1 MNINVKLDKNF
12 MTAYNRMSEKYGEE
26 MAYLNGFGDKQLSY
40 TDFIDNFIDKDTVA
54 DVSVDGNSNVS
65 NKDMRTLMN
74 EMPKSHRK
82 LLAFNKIFY
91 ELNKKY
97 GFKVA
102 NEWLE
107 AEWTKALYM
116 HDADTS
122 TFLHYCYKG
131 EECLVV
137 KYKGKIHNISFN
149 NLYDLVEEK
158 EEYDVSIQQNAKF
171 PNDLYVLDIINE
183 ENTWTKIKRIV
194 KHSNTKPMRFIKCA
208 NGLSQIITEDH
219 PVITLNGEVPA
230 KDVAVGSQV
239 YTIKPYESSIK
250 NEKETYLTK
259 DFGWVVG
266 LCLAE
271 GSAQPSF
278 ITLKQEDE
286 NCRNKLL
293 NILNK
298 LNMPYSIDEGNRVR
312 LRVSEGEKI
321 LQTFLSKKTSAYK
334 QLPSNFIDFPS
345 DFMDGVVA
353 GLIDGDGT
361 IDGYKERHCQIR
373 ITSEVLC
380 HQISDYL
387 RTKNIFCRDRTPH
400 IYHSVFSFKQK
411 LPMFGIAFTLTDEE
425 YFLNIGSIKINNKY
439 KSRIRPHGDFKN
451 KKYQSQY
458 GWINVIENV
467 QYIEK
472 CSTVFDITTE
482 TGHFIC
488 NNILSH
494 NCFAYDLKDVAEK
507 GLFFLNTFNSEPPK
521 HLSTFIDFVKEFIS
535 FCSNRSSGAV
545 GLPNIVP
552 YMYYF
557 WKKDCENGYAT
568 KSPEYYAKQQIQR
581 FVYAINQP
589 YTRDGIQSAFINCS
603 VFDMPYLEAL
613 FGGATFP
620 DGEPMLDSLE
630 EIQDFQKMFME
641 EVAEIRHHNV
651 MTFPVLTIS
660 LLRKNGKFLD
670 EDFAKWGIEH
680 NRIWSDSNL
689 FIDDNVSSLSN
700 CCRLKSDVRDLGYFN
715 SIGGTALK
723 VGSVK
728 VSTLNLVRLAL
739 EYHGDEEAYLANL
752 KKLVRLDCQVL
763 DVVRHILKRNVEKG
777 LLPNFTKGIVDFEHL
792 YNTVGVIGVY
802 ETMKTFGY
810 TYQDELGNTFYSENA
825 DRFGEKIFK
834 TIHEVKDDFMKDK
847 DYKINL
853 EQIPG
858 ESAAA
863 KLLKADRFF
872 YPETVVEDLPL
883 YGNQFIPLGIKTT
896 MAERIRIASLF
907 DSFCNGGS
915 IAHLNI
921 DKPFDSFDKA
931 WEMVNY
937 IADKGLTYF
946 AFNTRIQACAKNH
959 GFYGKVCPI
968 CGGPVE
974 NEYTR
979 IVGFYTP
986 IKSWS
991 KERKAEFKLREWEH
1005 V

>member
-1 MNINVKLDKNF
+1 MNINVRLDKNF

-97 GFKVA
+97 GFKIA

-122 TFLHYCYKG
+122 TYIHYCYKG

-171 PNDLYVLDIINE
+171 PNDLYVLDIANE

-219 PVITLNGEVPA
+219 PIITLNGEVPA

-239 YTIKPYESSIK
+239 YTIKPYESSTK

-271 GSAQPSF
+271 GSAQPSC

-293 NILNK
+293 NILSK

-312 LRVSEGEKI
+312 IRVSEGEKI

-387 RTKNIFCRDRTPH
+387 RTKNIICRDRTPH

-411 LPMFGIAFTLTDEE
+411 LPMFGIAFTLTNEE

-439 KSRIRPHGDFKN
+439 KNLIRHHGNFKN

-613 FGGATFP
+613 FSGATFP

-630 EIQDFQKMFME
+630 EIQDFQKVFME

-680 NRIWSDSNL
+680 NRTWSDSNL

-728 VSTLNLVRLAL
+728 VSTLNLARLAL
-739 EYHGDEEAYLANL
+739 EYYGDEDAYLANL

-792 YNTVGVIGVY
+792 YNTVGVIGIY

-946 AFNTRIQACAKNH
+946 AFNTKIQACAKNH

-1005 V
+1005 I

>member
-122 TFLHYCYKG
+122 TFLHYCVKP
-131 EECLVV
+131 EECCYYLLDEKTYYANFKQIYNLLKEEEEVSAEGVFYKKPKNLSVRDDKGWTKVRCISKKETPENFYYV
-137 KYKGKIHNISFN
+137 KGANGFDIITTENHKFIQSENPDKKAKELTLEDDILTYSPEMFTDSINVYN
-149 NLYDLVEEK
+149 NLPL
-158 EEYDVSIQQNAKF
+158 
-171 PNDLYVLDIINE
+171 
-183 ENTWTKIKRIV
+183 
-194 KHSNTKPMRFIKCA
+194 
-208 NGLSQIITEDH
+208 TED
-219 PVITLNGEVPA
+219 I
-230 KDVAVGSQV
+230 
-239 YTIKPYESSIK
+239 
-250 NEKETYLTK
+250 
-259 DFGWVVG
+259 GWLIG
-266 LCLAE
+266 MYLAE
-271 GSAQPSF
+271 GYNQRGQLTIYQYGGVSNP
-278 ITLKQEDE
+278 IY
-286 NCRNKLL
+286 NKVVEVCQK
-293 NILNK
+293 NHI
-298 LNMPYSIDEGNRVR
+298 PYKIYEGHGVR
-312 LRVSEGEKI
+312 LKNGEYNWEKKFLTISKGAFAWEKCLCEDFIHFNKKFLNGI
-321 LQTFLSKKTSAYK
+321 L
-334 QLPSNFIDFPS
+334 
-345 DFMDGVVA
+345 A
-353 GLIDGDGT
+353 GIIDGDGT
-361 IDGYKERHCQIR
+361 VSFNKKVLIRMTSRTLINQIR
-373 ITSEVLC
+373 AYGLANGVYFAGNAPYIQKAKGAIQQKHIIYSANADMNQNKEWFLSLPSLKVQNLFSCFEYDPKFSNGFVFNTGEVPVKNA
-380 HQISDYL
+380 QIINEADNVVYDLSTDSH
-387 RTKNIFCRDRTPH
+387 RFVCN
-400 IYHSVFSFKQK
+400 
-411 LPMFGIAFTLTDEE
+411 GIL
-425 YFLNIGSIKINNKY
+425 I
-439 KSRIRPHGDFKN
+439 
-451 KKYQSQY
+451 
-458 GWINVIENV
+458 
-467 QYIEK
+467 
-472 CSTVFDITTE
+472 
-482 TGHFIC
+482 
-488 NNILSH
+488 H

-568 KSPEYYAKQQIQR
+568 KSSEYYAKQQIQR

-613 FGGATFP
+613 FSGATFP

-660 LLRKNGKFLD
+660 LLRKDGKFLD

-728 VSTLNLVRLAL
+728 VSTLNLARLAL
-739 EYHGDEEAYLANL
+739 EYHGDEEAYLTNL

-810 TYQDELGNTFYSENA
+810 TYQDELGNTFYSEDA

-946 AFNTRIQACAKNH
+946 AFNTKIQACAKNH

>member
-1 MNINVKLDKNF
+1 MNINVRLDKNF
-12 MTAYNRMSEKYGEE
+12 MTAYNHMSEKYGEE

-137 KYKGKIHNISFN
+137 KYKDKIHNISFN

-194 KHSNTKPMRFIKCA
+194 KHSNTRPMRFIKCA

-271 GSAQPSF
+271 GSAQPSY

-293 NILNK
+293 NILSQ

-411 LPMFGIAFTLTDEE
+411 LPMFGIAFTLTNEE

-613 FGGATFP
+613 FSGATFP

-660 LLRKNGKFLD
+660 LLRKDGKFLD

-728 VSTLNLVRLAL
+728 VSTLNLARLAL
-739 EYHGDEEAYLANL
+739 EYHGDEEAYLTNL

-810 TYQDELGNTFYSENA
+810 TYQDELGNTFYSEDA

-946 AFNTRIQACAKNH
+946 AFNTKIQACAKNH

>member
-122 TFLHYCYKG
+122 TFLHYCVKP
-131 EECLVV
+131 EECCYYLLDGKTYYANFKQIYNLLKEEEEVSAEGVFYKKPKNLSVRDDKGWTKVRCISKKETPENFYYV
-137 KYKGKIHNISFN
+137 KGANGFDIITTENHKFIQSENPDKKAKELTLEDDILTYSPEMFTDSINVYN
-149 NLYDLVEEK
+149 NLPL
-158 EEYDVSIQQNAKF
+158 
-171 PNDLYVLDIINE
+171 
-183 ENTWTKIKRIV
+183 
-194 KHSNTKPMRFIKCA
+194 
-208 NGLSQIITEDH
+208 TED
-219 PVITLNGEVPA
+219 I
-230 KDVAVGSQV
+230 
-239 YTIKPYESSIK
+239 
-250 NEKETYLTK
+250 
-259 DFGWVVG
+259 GWLIG
-266 LCLAE
+266 MYLAE
-271 GSAQPSF
+271 GYNQRGQLTIYQYGGVSNPIYNKVVEVCQKNHIPYKTYEEHGIRLKNGEYNWEKKFLTISKGAFAWEKCLCEDF
-278 ITLKQEDE
+278 IHF
-286 NCRNKLL
+286 NKKFL
-293 NILNK
+293 NGIL
-298 LNMPYSIDEGNRVR
+298 
-312 LRVSEGEKI
+312 
-321 LQTFLSKKTSAYK
+321 
-334 QLPSNFIDFPS
+334 
-345 DFMDGVVA
+345 A
-353 GLIDGDGT
+353 GIIDGDGT
-361 IDGYKERHCQIR
+361 
-373 ITSEVLC
+373 V
-380 HQISDYL
+380 
-387 RTKNIFCRDRTPH
+387 
-400 IYHSVFSFKQK
+400 SF
-411 LPMFGIAFTLTDEE
+411 
-425 YFLNIGSIKINNKY
+425 
-439 KSRIRPHGDFKN
+439 N
-451 KKYQSQY
+451 KKVLIRMTSRTLINQIKAY
-458 GWINVIENV
+458 GLANGVYFAGNAPYIQKAKGVIQQKHIIYSANADMNQNKEWFLSLPSLKVQNLFSCFEYDQKFSNGFVFNAGEVPVKNAQIINEADNV
-467 QYIEK
+467 VYDL
-472 CSTVFDITTE
+472 STDSHRFV
-482 TGHFIC
+482 C
-488 NNILSH
+488 NGILIH

-613 FGGATFP
+613 FSGATFP

-728 VSTLNLVRLAL
+728 VSTLNLARLAL
-739 EYHGDEEAYLANL
+739 EYHGDEEAYLTNL